1 MKRAK
6 SILGR
11 MLSVLMALVLTFVM
25 SFVMPQN
32 AEAASSPKGYVT
44 VSMEK
49 FTLGLGYIIEPVRVP
64 IYEGDTGAKVITRL
78 IDENLGKG
86 SYEYTGSIGNQ
97 SGVVGQ
103 TFYLASVRDKDKRDA
118 KIPKYILDVCDE
130 PYGRDRDEWLGEF
143 DYTFMSGW
151 MYAVN
156 NWFPNYG
163 SGSYK
168 LKDGDV
174 MRWQYTVWGYG
185 ADLGSTFMSDDGGT
199 DALIDAANKDDLTTA
214 VAKINSSDMKEHIL
228 QDKNVKSAYNKA
240 YRVLQDME
248 SKQSEVNATL
258 ATLNKALDNA
268 KKPKILSPNKIVD
281 QEYTGKEIKPSVTVK
296 DGNKTL
302 KLGTDYKV
310 SYSDNKNV
318 GSATVTVTGIGN
330 YEGYIGKAK
339 FKIVR
344 KKEFSVYS
352 ISDKSYTGKEI
363 KPTVTVKDG
372 SKTLKLGTDYTV
384 SYSNNKNIGSAIATV
399 TGKNSYKGFSKKVTF
414 KIEPRKVK
422 NVKATSTT
430 SSVKLTWDKV
440 SEATGY
446 RIYRYN
452 SKTKSYD
459 YISKVAKNSTT
470 YYTNSKRS
478 SATSYTYKVRAYKT
492 VSGKIYYGNFSDSKK
507 ITTKPLTPSIKLS
520 TGSKKIKVSWN
531 KISGSTGYEVYRA
544 TSKSGKYSK
553 IKTVTKGSTL
563 SYTNIKLSKGQ
574 TYYYKVKAY
583 KTVDGKKVYSSYSS
597 VKYAKAK

>member
-1 MKRAK
+1 MKRVK
-6 SILGR
+6 SRLGRVLSIL
-11 MLSVLMALVLTFVM
+11 MAFVLTISA
-25 SFVMPQN
+25 SFIMPQKV
-32 AEAASSPKGYVT
+32 EAASTPKGYVT

-78 IDENLGKG
+78 IDKNLGKN
-86 SYEYTGSIGNQ
+86 SYEHTGSIGDE

-103 TFYLASVRDKDKRDA
+103 TFYLASVKDKDKREA

-130 PYGRDRDEWLGEF
+130 PYGRDRDDWLGEF

-156 NWFPNYG
+156 DWFPNYG
-163 SGSYK
+163 SGSYE

-185 ADLGSTFMSDDGGT
+185 ADLGSTFMSGDSGT
-199 DALIDAANKDDLTTA
+199 DALVKAANKDDLTTA
-214 VAKINSSDMKEHIL
+214 IAKINSSDSKEYIL
-228 QDKNVKSAYNKA
+228 QDKNVKSAYSKA
-240 YRVLQDME
+240 YSVLQNMG
-248 SKQSEVNATL
+248 SKQSEVNSAL
-258 ATLNKALDNA
+258 AALNKALDNVEE
-268 KKPKILSPNKIVD
+268 PKILSLNKISD
-281 QEYTGKEIKPSVTVK
+281 QEYTGKEIKPSITVK
-296 DGNKTL
+296 YGSTAL
-302 KLGTDYKV
+302 KLGTDYTV
-310 SYSDNKNV
+310 SYSNNKNIGTATVVVTGV
-318 GSATVTVTGIGN
+318 GSYKGYTG
-330 YEGYIGKAK
+330 KTT
-339 FKIVR
+339 FKIVK

-352 ISDKSYTGKEI
+352 ISDKAYTGKEI

-372 SKTLKLGTDYTV
+372 SKTLKLGTDYIV
-384 SYSNNKNIGSAIATV
+384 SYSNNKNVGNGTATV
-399 TGKNSYKGFSKKVTF
+399 TGKNNYKGFSKKVTF

-452 SKTKSYD
+452 SKAKSYD
-459 YISKVAKNSTT
+459 YISKVTKNSTT
-470 YYTNSKRS
+470 YYTNSKRN

-492 VSGKIYYGNFSDSKK
+492 VDGKTYYGNYSDSKK

-520 TGSKKIKVSWN
+520 AGSKKIKIAWD
-531 KISGSTGYEVYRA
+531 KISSASGYEVYRA

-563 SYTNIKLSKGQ
+563 SYTNIKLSKGK

-597 VKYAKAK
+597 VKYTKAK